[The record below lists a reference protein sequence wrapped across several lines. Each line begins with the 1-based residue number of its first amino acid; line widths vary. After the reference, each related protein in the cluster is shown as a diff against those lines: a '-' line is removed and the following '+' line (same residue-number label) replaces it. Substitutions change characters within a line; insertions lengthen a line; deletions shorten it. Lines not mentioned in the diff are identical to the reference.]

1 MSQPDNA
8 PSPELFFQAIGG
20 FQQTAMIRTALELD
34 LFAAFGGELC
44 SAAQLAERIDATPR
58 GVRILCDALVV
69 AGFLTKER
77 DAYAQ
82 TIVSATFL
90 DTKSPA
96 YLGGARDLLLSDK
109 LRDGYAMLTEAVR
122 TGRTALDGQG
132 SVTPED
138 DMWVTFARSMAPTM
152 AMPARLM
159 AELVEVDPSRTV
171 KVLDIA
177 AGHGLFG
184 LGFAEK
190 NPNVEVTALDWK
202 NVLQVARENAAARGL
217 ADRYATIVGDAF
229 EVDFDGGYD
238 LVLLTN
244 FLHHFDP
251 PTCES
256 LLAKVHKALQEGG
269 RVVTLEFV
277 PNDDRISPPMPALFA
292 MTMLVTTPAGDAYT
306 FSKLEAMAAAAGF
319 SRSEFHPLEPT
330 YQSVVISYK

>member
-1 MSQPDNA
+1 VSQPDNA

-44 SAAQLAERIDATPR
+44 SAAQLAERIDAAPR

-82 TIVSATFL
+82 TIDTATFL
-90 DTKSPA
+90 DSKSPA

-256 LLAKVHKALQEGG
+256 LLAKVQEGG